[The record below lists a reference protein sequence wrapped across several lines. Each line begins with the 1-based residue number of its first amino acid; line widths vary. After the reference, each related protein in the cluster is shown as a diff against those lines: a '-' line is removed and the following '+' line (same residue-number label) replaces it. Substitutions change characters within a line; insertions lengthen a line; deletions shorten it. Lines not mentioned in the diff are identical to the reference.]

1 MSNAATRT
9 SQTQRERL
17 ARAHE
22 ILSASDVGRL
32 RAQTLGEIAGW
43 RHVPVWELDSLVER
57 GLAVKL
63 PATEGVCQAT
73 YATTRR
79 ARAEGWA

>member
-9 SQTQRERL
+9 SKTQRERL

-22 ILSASDVGRL
+22 ILSASDAGRL
-32 RAQTLGEIAGW
+32 RAQAVGEAAGW
-43 RHVPVWELDSLVER
+43 RHCPVWECDELVAR

-63 PATEGVCQAT
+63 PATDGVCQAT